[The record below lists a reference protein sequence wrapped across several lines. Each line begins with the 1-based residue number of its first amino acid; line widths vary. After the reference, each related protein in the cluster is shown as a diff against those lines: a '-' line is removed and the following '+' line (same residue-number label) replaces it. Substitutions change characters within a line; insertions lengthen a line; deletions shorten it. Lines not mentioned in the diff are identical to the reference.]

1 MESVLKEYPQA
12 RLAVFDH
19 IPSFPGVVVPV
30 GQQHKA
36 FTERAVVTLLTRS
49 RCTHK
54 QAKKLVALCHNH
66 NVELL
71 LDGAH
76 AVGQISLQLDDLG
89 ADYYTSNCHKVSHTL

>member
-36 FTERAVVTLLTRS
+36 FTERAVVTFAHSLPLHTQTGQEAGGAVSQPQRGALAGRRS
-49 RCTHK
+49 RR
-54 QAKKLVALCHNH
+54 
-66 NVELL
+66 
-71 LDGAH
+71 
-76 AVGQISLQLDDLG
+76 G
-89 ADYYTSNCHKVSHTL
+89 ADPAAA